1 MTRQQAVALVIC
13 NAVISLVISLTV
25 VLVFERYRAVPTPE
39 NVALAQGPAATEA
52 LAFDGTP
59 VSGPSPE
66 PLPQITYVVKS
77 GDSLGSVAHQFG
89 VTLDALMQA
98 NGIENANYI
107 VAGQAL
113 VIPAGGSAPEAT
125 STPRP
130 APTMAPV
137 VTPGSGEALVAIET
151 VSGAG
156 RVDEEYVRLVNRG
169 AHGVALEGW
178 MLEDEDGHTYTFP
191 NLFLWR
197 NGTVSVHSGFGSDSA
212 TDLYWG
218 LTEPVWDRA
227 GESVRL
233 LSASGE
239 LVVEVKV
246 GTADAG

>member
-13 NAVISLVISLTV
+13 NAVVSLVISLTV
-25 VLVFERYRAVPTPE
+25 VLVFERYRTVPTPE
-39 NVALAQGPAATEA
+39 GVALAQAAAATEP

-59 VSGPSPE
+59 ITGPTAE

-77 GDSLGSVAHQFG
+77 GDSLGSVAFQFG

-107 VAGQAL
+107 VAGQSL
-113 VIPAGGSAPEAT
+113 VIPVSGPAPAAT
-125 STPRP
+125 ATHRP
-130 APTMAPV
+130 PPTMAPV
-137 VTPGSGEALVAIET
+137 ATPGSGEALVAIES

-169 AHGVALEGW
+169 AQGVALEGW
-178 MLEDEDGHTYTFP
+178 VLEDEDGHAYTFP

-197 NGTVSVHSGFGSDSA
+197 NGTVSVHSTFGNDSA

-218 LTEPVWDRA
+218 LTEAVWSNPEER
-227 GESVRL
+227 VRL
-233 LSASGE
+233 LNASGE
-239 LVVEVKV
+239 LVAEVKV